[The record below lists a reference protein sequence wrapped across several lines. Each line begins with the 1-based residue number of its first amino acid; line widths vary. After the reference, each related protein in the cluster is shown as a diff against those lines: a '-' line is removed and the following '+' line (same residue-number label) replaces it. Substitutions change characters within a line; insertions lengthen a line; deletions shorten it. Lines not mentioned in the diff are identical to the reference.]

1 MLFDGLALFIALLCC
16 LLLWAA
22 GALLWKRGWLLG
34 WLRGMA
40 GTALILFGAVM
51 AFAAVD
57 VFSYKQLQSEQTI
70 ATLSFDALG
79 TQHYRVLLVD
89 ASGRESRYE
98 LRGDQW
104 QLDARFLKWK
114 GSLARWGLKP
124 GYRMDRLGGRY
135 YSLEK
140 ERNAERTVYDLNG
153 SQSTVDVWQW
163 IKSAEGWPGIDA
175 AYGSATFVPMADGA
189 LYEVRV
195 STTGLLA
202 RPLNDRAQSA
212 VNRWQ

>member
-1 MLFDGLALFIALLCC
+1 MLFDGLAFFIALLCC

-22 GALLWKRGWLLG
+22 GVLLWKRGWLLG

-57 VFSYKQLQSEQTI
+57 VFSYKQLQKEQTI

-89 ASGRESRYE
+89 ASGRETRYE
-98 LRGDQW
+98 LKGDQW

-153 SQSTVDVWQW
+153 SHSNIDVWQW
-163 IKSAEGWPGIDA
+163 INALEDMPGIDA
-175 AYGSATFVPMADGA
+175 VYGSATFVPMADGA

-195 STTGLLA
+195 TTSGLIA